1 MFEKDLPVTFLDKN
15 VWEPREPTPPSNTC
29 DGAVMIVAP
38 DTIIPEGAWGRTIP
52 AKTVPPTP
60 CCRVGTRGGK
70 WAHDMINQRPEPNPR

>member
-15 VWEPREPTPPSNTC
+15 VWEPREPTPPRSTC

-38 DTIIPEGAWGRTIP
+38 DTIIPEGAWGITIP
-52 AKTVPPTP
+52 AKTAPPTP
-60 CCRVGTRGGK
+60 WCRVGTRGGK